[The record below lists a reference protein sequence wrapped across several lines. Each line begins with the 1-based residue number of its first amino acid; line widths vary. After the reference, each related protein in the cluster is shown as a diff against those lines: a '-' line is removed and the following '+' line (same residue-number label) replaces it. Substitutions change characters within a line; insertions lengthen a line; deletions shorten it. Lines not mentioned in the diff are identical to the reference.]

1 MDAEERRKEILHQL
15 SLTGQETMEN
25 LATMFGVSTRTIFR
39 DVEHLSM
46 NHRIRCVRG
55 RHGGGVLYEGR
66 RIILS
71 QKHYQLLERLSKG
84 LSEQD
89 TETMKDIM
97 DVLAL
102 RGA

>member
-1 MDAEERRKEILHQL
+1 MGAEERRKEILHQL

-39 DVEHLSM
+39 DVEHLSV
-46 NHRIRCVRG
+46 NHHIRCVRG

-71 QKHYQLLERLSKG
+71 QNHYQLLERLSKG

-89 TETMKDIM
+89 TKTMKDIM
-97 DVLAL
+97 DALAL

>member
-1 MDAEERRKEILHQL
+1 
-15 SLTGQETMEN
+15 MEN

-39 DVEHLSM
+39 DVEHLSV
-46 NHRIRCVRG
+46 NHHIRCVRG

-89 TETMKDIM
+89 TKTMKDIM
-97 DVLAL
+97 DALAL